1 LAMTSTLNRRSFLQV
16 SAAAGGGLLIG
27 NYLPSLTGG
36 ETLAAAGFFEPNVWI
51 KVNADDTVRIMLTML
66 EMGQGVMTSM
76 PMLVAEEL
84 DFDWTRINAEWA
96 RGDTKT
102 RNTTCGGEKLTAV

>member
-1 LAMTSTLNRRSFLQV
+1 MTMSSTLNRRSFLQV
-16 SAAAGGGLLIG
+16 SAAAGGGLLVG
-27 NYLPSLTGG
+27 AYLPSWSGG
-36 ETLAAAGFFEPNVWI
+36 ESLSAAGTFEPNVWI

-84 DFDWTRINAEWA
+84 DFDWTKIKTEWA
-96 RGDTKT
+96 GADPSTAT
-102 RNTTCGGEKLTAV
+102 RTSAASS